1 MKPCL
6 IIEDSDI
13 IREIVARMV
22 RDLGYEPLEAGNV
35 EEALQQCRQHEPS
48 VVMLDWDLPAMEAL
62 DFLREISLLQLDNA
76 PAIILC
82 ATENDP
88 QQFTLAKAAGA
99 EYHLIKPFDQ
109 ASIKDVFGKVD
120 AASQAQ
126 GERAV
131 S

>member
-6 IIEDSDI
+6 IVEDSDI

-22 RDLGYEPLEAGNV
+22 RDLGFEPLEAGTV
-35 EEALQQCRQHEPS
+35 EEAVQQCRQHEPS

-62 DFLREISLLQLDNA
+62 DFLREVNLLELDQS

-109 ASIKDVFGKVD
+109 SCVKEVFDKIDADDLPVSEREAS
-120 AASQAQ
+120 
-126 GERAV
+126 
-131 S
+131 